1 MSASPKS
8 TATISPEE
16 WAVRTDLAACY
27 RLASHFRMTDLIHTH
42 ISARVPGTRN
52 EFLINAYGL
61 WFHEVTASN
70 LVKIDIDGNKLD
82 SSEHLVNPAGF
93 IIHAAIHEAR
103 EDAHCVMHTHTRAG
117 VAVSTLEC
125 GLLPISQF
133 ALRFHGKVGYHD
145 YEGATLVP
153 GERER
158 LQQSMAEHDVLILRN
173 HGLITL
179 GDSVA
184 EAFDR
189 MYSLNNACQVQV
201 DALQTGKPLVEPSAA
216 VCELTASQ
224 YAGDGE
230 EDMSRRR
237 DFIWQALLRLVEN
250 NEPSYRS

>member
-82 SSEHLVNPAGF
+82 SSEHPVNPAGF

-103 EDAHCVMHTHTRAG
+103 DDAHCVMHTHTRAG

-201 DALQTGKPLVEPSAA
+201 DALQTGKPLVEPSTA
-216 VCELTASQ
+216 VCELTAGQ